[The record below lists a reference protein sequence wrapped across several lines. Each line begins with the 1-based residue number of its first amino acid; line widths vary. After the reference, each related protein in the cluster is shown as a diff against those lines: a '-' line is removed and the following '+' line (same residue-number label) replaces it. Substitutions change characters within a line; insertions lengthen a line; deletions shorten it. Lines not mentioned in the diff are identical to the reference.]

1 MKCELFSMLSSI
13 EEVEELNSDVYRLL
27 SELKGYRLDLA
38 YKTEIKLDEQCLEN
52 ALISVSSSEDK
63 PEIIFMVNTL
73 STTDNSSFIELL
85 GQIITN
91 RDEQYGTDTVI
102 QSLGDFGNGMLGF
115 YFVYN
120 DVKVV
125 VLPQSNISGNSVFD
139 MVMQSVTILLEKNYL
154 INQDRQLNQQTD
166 NDDIDNANNKKFNGK
181 YTNRNKSKK
190 KDKKP
195 FLQTLIPQKG
205 DTKSVVISKILTI
218 VFSLL
223 FIVSAVL
230 LVNELWFKSIKNQ
243 KDIEE
248 LYSKSNYSGRDNPYD
263 GEYSTDLR
271 SKDWQVINST
281 YPDIIGWVQINNTN
295 INYPVLYSKEKDSN
309 GNSYY
314 LYRNYKKESTK
325 YGSIFMDSR
334 NLANF
339 ENKVSVLHG
348 HHMIDGSM
356 FSDLV
361 NYGRY
366 SGVLDFYKKASVVNI
381 ETSEGVTRW
390 QVFSVI
396 KTTIDVNDSSFFDYC
411 DVNFASDEEFME
423 YIYKAKVRSLFNV
436 PIKIN
441 ENDKIIALSTC
452 SYEYDNFRTVV
463 FARQL
468 REGESPTLSTN
479 QTTLN
484 SNPLWPDKYYSSTG
498 LYKPSYSD
506 FASDYRNGKISWY
519 DGNLYN

>member
-1 MKCELFSMLSSI
+1 MKCELFSMLSSV
-13 EEVEELNSDVYRLL
+13 EEVEGLNSDVYRLL
-27 SELKGYRLDLA
+27 SELKGYNLDLA
-38 YKTEIKLDEQCLEN
+38 YKTEIKLDEHSLEN
-52 ALISVSSSEDK
+52 ALNSVSSSEDR
-63 PEIIFMVNTL
+63 PEVIFIANAL
-73 STTDNSSFIELL
+73 STTDNSSFIDLL
-85 GQIITN
+85 RQTITN
-91 RDEQYGTDTVI
+91 SDKYSGTDTVI
-102 QSLGDFGNGMLGF
+102 QLLGDFGNGILGF
-115 YFVYN
+115 YFVYKN
-120 DVKVV
+120 IKIV
-125 VLPQSNISGNSVFD
+125 VLPQSQFSGKSVFD
-139 MVMQSVTILLEKNYL
+139 MVMQSVNTLLENNYL
-154 INQDRQLNQQTD
+154 VTQSSQLNLQPNN
-166 NDDIDNANNKKFNGK
+166 NDANYTNNKAHSHSS
-181 YTNRNKSKK
+181 SKK
-190 KDKKP
+190 SKKP

-205 DTKSVVISKILTI
+205 DKRSVAVSKILTI

-223 FIVSAVL
+223 FIVSAIL

-248 LYSKSNYSGRDNPYD
+248 LYSKSNYSGKESPYNNS
-263 GEYSTDLR
+263 EYSTDLR

-366 SGVLDFYKKASVVNI
+366 SGILDFYKKASVVNI
-381 ETSEGVTRW
+381 ETPEGVTRW
-390 QVFSVI
+390 QIFSVI
-396 KTTIDVNDSSFFDYC
+396 KTTIEVNDSSFFDYC
-411 DVNFASDEEFME
+411 NVNFASDEEFME